1 LLPLQYPMEDLQP
14 AKKPR
19 LDIEEQHELNHV
31 ETGNK
36 LDISESFNIN
46 EVIDRDDDVKAQ
58 SGNDLPTHKCTVQE
72 TDVGIT
78 EFLNPELKGFLG
90 VLKWRYTDFLV
101 NEIDLDGNILSF
113 DAEIKEINNNDANN
127 IEENDLY
134 ESQGVTQTK
143 SGSSSNIND
152 FTLDKNDSLNDIESE
167 EKLFDQDLMNQIK
180 DLVKGEGKDQ
190 QRFIKSQPMLNKDER
205 TKLHKFIN
213 KYYGE
218 HLNSTTTKEQSILIA
233 YHNEKNSRRYDA
245 SKKRKIQ
252 KEEWEKRGGQYCQF
266 LLLKEN
272 RDTMS
277 AINLISKL
285 MKIPSRSFSY
295 AGTKDNRAV
304 TVQRITAFRVKAE
317 RLAGLNKRLN
327 GIVMGNFKYVSQPIQ
342 LGELA
347 GNRFIITIRQ
357 VKVDSEETLS
367 QSLSSLKD
375 NGFINYFGMQRFG
388 TSSIPTWEIG
398 RALLQNNL
406 EQAIDL
412 ILKPRP
418 GENGPIEIARKH
430 WATTKN
436 ARESFELMP
445 PRHYSE
451 RNILLTFANTGNTNC
466 FADAFNSIPHKLRL
480 MYAHAYQSYIWNR
493 VVSERIKLHG
503 SKSPLVGDLVLTE
516 NKIRLDQEDIDFPDA
531 EAAQTLDKKRSFD
544 NMEESTESFD
554 DTKFASNLTGEGP
567 NAAINLKIK
576 VLTEE
581 DLPKYTI
588 EDVVYP
594 TPGYAVIYPKN
605 AIFESYKEFMM
616 EDGLDPMNM
625 TRKTK
630 DFSLPGTYRKIILKP
645 EAVNWST
652 IRYDDPIAQL
662 VITDFDVLHGRK
674 PNIGV
679 PDGKHLALQISFIL
693 PPGIY
698 ATMAIREIMKKD
710 TSSAAQYNLQIQT

>member
-1 LLPLQYPMEDLQP
+1 MEDLQP
-14 AKKPR
+14 TKKLR
-19 LDIEEQHELNHV
+19 IDIEEQHELKHV
-31 ETGNK
+31 EIGNE
-36 LDISESFNIN
+36 LDISKSFNIN
-46 EVIDRDDDVKAQ
+46 EVIDRDDAAKAQ
-58 SGNDLPTHKCTVQE
+58 SGDGLSKYKCTIRE
-72 TDVGIT
+72 ADVGIT
-78 EFLNPELKGFLG
+78 EFKNPELKGFLG
-90 VLKWRYTDFLV
+90 ILKWRYSDFLV

-113 DAEIKEINNNDANN
+113 DSEIKEMNNSVNN
-127 IEENDLY
+127 LEENYLY
-134 ESQGVTQTK
+134 ESQGIAQIK
-143 SGSSSNIND
+143 SASSSNTSN
-152 FTLDKNDSLNDIESE
+152 FTLDKNNSLNDIESE
-167 EKLFDQDLMNQIK
+167 EKLFDPVLMNQVK
-180 DLVKGEGKDQ
+180 DLVKGEGKEQ
-190 QRFIKSQPMLNKDER
+190 QKFIKSQPILNKNER

-218 HLNSTTTKEQSILIA
+218 NLNSTTTEEQSILIEF
-233 YHNEKNSRRYDA
+233 HSEK
-245 SKKRKIQ
+245 SKKGKLLYFFNMSLYKKMQ

-295 AGTKDNRAV
+295 AGTKDTRAV
-304 TVQRITAFRVKAE
+304 TVQRVTAFRVKAE
-317 RLAGLNKRLN
+317 RLAEYNKRLT
-327 GIVMGNFKYVSQPIQ
+327 GIIMGNFKYLSQPAQ
-342 LGELA
+342 LGELS
-347 GNRFIITIRQ
+347 GNRFVITIRQ
-357 VKVDSEETLS
+357 VQVDSEETLL
-367 QSLSSLKD
+367 QSLSSLRN

-398 RALLQNNL
+398 RALLQSNW

-418 GENGPIEIARKH
+418 GENGPIEIARNH

-451 RNILLTFANTGNTNC
+451 RNILLTFANAGNTNC
-466 FADAFNSIPHKLRL
+466 FVDAFNSIPHKLRL

-493 VVSERIKLHG
+493 VVSERIKQYE
-503 SKSPLVGDLVLTE
+503 SKSPLIGDLVLTE
-516 NKIRLDQEDIDFPDA
+516 NKIRLDQDDIDFPDA
-531 EAAQTLDKKRSFD
+531 EATQTFNKKRSFD
-544 NMEESTESFD
+544 NIEGSAEPFD
-554 DTKFASNLTGEGP
+554 NTKVASNLSSEGS
-567 NAAINLKIK
+567 NAGINLKIK

-594 TPGYAVIYPKN
+594 TPGHAIIYPKN
-605 AIFESYKEFMM
+605 AIFEKYKEFMM
-616 EDGLDPMNM
+616 KDGLDPMDM

-630 DFSLPGTYRKIILKP
+630 DFSLPGTYRKIVLKP

-662 VITDFDVLHGRK
+662 AITDFDNLHGKK
-674 PNIGV
+674 PTIGV
-679 PDGKHLALQISFIL
+679 PDGKNLALQISFIL

-710 TSSAAQYNLQIQT
+710 TSAAAQYNMQMQT